1 LNFGDSRFTFLSK
14 ASKLL
19 KYKRT
24 IMNFESVPVW
34 TMGQKFSKHKGMD
47 VPGPGNYN
55 SKTNKKMNPSFS
67 FGKSARADIVPKG
80 GPEIGPGNYNYN
92 SSSFG
97 SYGCAPAKAKV
108 RGFLE

>member
-1 LNFGDSRFTFLSK
+1 
-14 ASKLL
+14 
-19 KYKRT
+19 
-24 IMNFESVPVW
+24 MNFESVPVW
-34 TMGQKFSKHKGMD
+34 TMGQKFSKHKGLD

-67 FGKSARADIVPKG
+67 FGKSARADIVAKG